1 MALDFSVD
9 ADLRDLALRTRRFVD
24 ELAIHESGSQLDHG
38 FSPALIDGLRAGA
51 RAAGVFAPT
60 VPVALGGL
68 GLSHCD
74 QALVLEESGRSVLG
88 PVALNCAAPDEGNI
102 LLLDRVAN
110 EMQREQY
117 LAPLARGDL
126 RSCFAMTEPAPG
138 AGSDPASLLTVAR
151 REGGRWHL
159 DGRKWFITGAV
170 GAAFAIVMARTGA
183 RAATLFLVGADNPGW
198 VVRRTIGSLDQGFSG
213 GHAEIELRDCVVG
226 NDAVLGAVDQGFAHA
241 QIRLAPARLTHC
253 MRWLGAARRCHETA
267 VAYAQGREMFGTHAA
282 SLGMVQ
288 AMLADNEIDIAA
300 SRALVW
306 RAAYELD
313 TGRAARAE
321 TSVAKTYVAEAVGRI
336 VDRSMQVCGAFG
348 VSDDAQIA
356 RIYREVRPF
365 RIYDG
370 PSEVHRQSIA
380 RRAVRRSEQ
389 GLLPGDWFSPS
400 SGGGDGTRDP

>member
-1 MALDFSVD
+1 MALDFSIDGDV
-9 ADLRDLALRTRRFVD
+9 RELALRTRTF
-24 ELAIHESGSQLDHG
+24 
-38 FSPALIDGLRAGA
+38 IDGLAPHESAPAPEHGFAPELVRGLREAA
-51 RAAGVFAPT
+51 RGVGVFAPT
-60 VPVALGGL
+60 VPTGLGGL
-68 GLSHCD
+68 GLCHRD

-88 PVALNCAAPDEGNI
+88 PMALNCAAPDEGNI
-102 LLLDRVAN
+102 LLLDRVAD
-110 EMQREQY
+110 EAQREKY
-117 LAPLARGDL
+117 LGPLARGDV

-138 AGSDPASLLTVAR
+138 AGSDPARLQTVAR
-151 REGGRWHL
+151 RERGRWHL

-170 GAAFAIVMARTGA
+170 GAGFAIVMARTGTD
-183 RAATLFLVGADNPGW
+183 AATLFLVDADNPGW
-198 VVRRTIGSLDQGFSG
+198 VVRRTIGSLDQAFSG

-226 NDAVLGAVDQGFAHA
+226 GDAILGTVDQGFTHA
-241 QIRLAPARLTHC
+241 QVRLAPARLTHC

-267 VAYAQGREMFGTHAA
+267 VAYAREREMFGTRAA

-288 AMLADNEIDIAA
+288 AMLADNEIDIAS

-313 TGRAARAE
+313 MGRPARAE
-321 TSVAKTYVAEAVGRI
+321 TSVAKTFVAEAVSRV

-348 VSDDAQIA
+348 TSDDAQIA

-380 RRAVRRSEQ
+380 RRAVRRSED
-389 GLLPGDWFSPS
+389 GLLPGDWS
-400 SGGGDGTRDP
+400 